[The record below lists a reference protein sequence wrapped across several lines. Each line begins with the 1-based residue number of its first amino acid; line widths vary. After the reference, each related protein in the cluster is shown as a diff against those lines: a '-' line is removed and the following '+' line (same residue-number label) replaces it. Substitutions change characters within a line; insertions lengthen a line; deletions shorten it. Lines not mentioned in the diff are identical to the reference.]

1 MLELK
6 ATIPRGSN
14 MELRVYM
21 GEYYG
26 KTVLD
31 IRWYKDTGDEIT
43 PTRKG
48 VRVNIDEATE
58 LKQVLDRIMKREEY

>member
-6 ATIPRGSN
+6 ANIQRGSN

-26 KTVLD
+26 KEVLD
-31 IRWYKDTGDEIT
+31 IRWYKDSNEEMT

-48 VRVNIDEATE
+48 VRMNMEEASV
-58 LKQVLDRIMKREEY
+58 LKDILNRILQRKEF

>member
-6 ATIPRGSN
+6 ANIPRGSN

-26 KTVLD
+26 KEVLD
-31 IRWYKDTGDEIT
+31 IRWYKDSNEDMT

-48 VRVNIDEATE
+48 VRINMEEADV
-58 LKQVLDRIMKREEY
+58 LKDILNRILQREEF

>member
-6 ATIPRGSN
+6 ASIPRGSN
-14 MELRVYM
+14 MELRIYM

-26 KTVLD
+26 KEVLD
-31 IRWYKDTGDEIT
+31 IRWYKETNGEMA

-48 VRVNIDEATE
+48 VRVNAEEAVE
-58 LKQVLDRIMKREEY
+58 LKQVLDRIMTKEEF

>member
-6 ATIPRGSN
+6 ASIPRGSN
-14 MELRVYM
+14 MELRIYM

-26 KTVLD
+26 KEVLD
-31 IRWYKDTGDEIT
+31 IRWYKNNGDEMT

-48 VRVNIDEATE
+48 VRVNAGEAKE
-58 LKQVLDRIMKREEY
+58 LKQVLDRIMKGEEF